1 MLRRIIN
8 ICWPKVISKV
18 RLYEK
23 TEATEWSVIIRKRR
37 LDWIGHLMRLN
48 KKTPVRLA
56 LYESLKPVQRK
67 RGRPCSTWIKIIE
80 KDLSLVDI
88 KLNLN
93 KTTPDETIATLEG
106 LAEDRRKWRS
116 LVKDIM
122 AVNR

>member
-1 MLRRIIN
+1 MFNLD
-8 ICWPKVISKV
+8 KD
-18 RLYEK
+18 Y
-23 TEATEWSVIIRKRR
+23 RKG
-37 LDWIGHLMRLN
+37 LI
-48 KKTPVRLA
+48 
-56 LYESLKPVQRK
+56 
-67 RGRPCSTWIKIIE
+67 
-80 KDLSLVDI
+80 DI